1 MDWTFVAQTALRNNH
16 LFCIRNYISEFLAD
30 SKWFIYISTK
40 TIPLSLR
47 QIEHFLG
54 GAMPQ
59 NTIGH
64 NEMDL
69 IIFFLFCI
77 NFRSKGWAQSSQ
89 GSQSQFL
96 SRRH

>member
-1 MDWTFVAQTALRNNH
+1 MVSGL
-16 LFCIRNYISEFLAD
+16 
-30 SKWFIYISTK
+30 YISTK

-47 QIEHFLG
+47 QIKNFLG
-54 GAMPQ
+54 DAMPQ
-59 NTIGH
+59 NTMGH

-69 IIFFLFCI
+69 IMVFFGI
-77 NFRSKGWAQSSQ
+77 NLRSKRREQNSQ

>member
-1 MDWTFVAQTALRNNH
+1 MDWTFVAQTALQNNH

-30 SKWFIYISTK
+30 GKWFIYISTK

>member
-1 MDWTFVAQTALRNNH
+1 MAQTALRNNH

-30 SKWFIYISTK
+30 GKWFIYVSTK
-40 TIPLSLR
+40 TIPLSFR

-59 NTIGH
+59 NIIGH

-69 IIFFLFCI
+69 IIFFYFLH
-77 NFRSKGWAQSSQ
+77 
-89 GSQSQFL
+89 QSQVKGTGAK
-96 SRRH
+96 

>member
-1 MDWTFVAQTALRNNH
+1 MDWTSVTQTALRNNH

-30 SKWFIYISTK
+30 GKWFIYISTK

-69 IIFFLFCI
+69 IYIYFCI
-77 NFRSKGWAQSSQ
+77 NFRSKGWAQNSQ

>member
-1 MDWTFVAQTALRNNH
+1 MDWTSVTQTALRNNH

-30 SKWFIYISTK
+30 GKWFIYVSTK

-64 NEMDL
+64 N
-69 IIFFLFCI
+69 FLFFASI
-77 NFRSKGWAQSSQ
+77 SGQRDGRNDGE
-89 GSQSQFL
+89 
-96 SRRH
+96 RRRAHQTRRVQASTKQQ

>member
-1 MDWTFVAQTALRNNH
+1 MDWTSVTQTALRNNH

-30 SKWFIYISTK
+30 GKWFIYISTK

-59 NTIGH
+59 NIGH
-64 NEMDL
+64 SEIEL
-69 IIFFLFCI
+69 IIFFFLRI
-77 NFRSKGWAQSSQ
+77 NLRSKGRAQNSQ

>member
-1 MDWTFVAQTALRNNH
+1 MVSGL
-16 LFCIRNYISEFLAD
+16 
-30 SKWFIYISTK
+30 YISTK

-47 QIEHFLG
+47 QIKHFLG

-59 NTIGH
+59 NTVRH

-69 IIFFLFCI
+69 ILFFFYI
-77 NFRSKGWAQSSQ
+77 NLRSKGRAQNSQ

>member
-1 MDWTFVAQTALRNNH
+1 MVSGL
-16 LFCIRNYISEFLAD
+16 
-30 SKWFIYISTK
+30 YISTK
-40 TIPLSLR
+40 TIPVSLR

-69 IIFFLFCI
+69 IFFFFFCI
-77 NFRSKGWAQSSQ
+77 NLRSKGRAQNSQ